1 MKSEDV
7 RFIFTAE
14 CLAQTVSHGLKC
26 PELRNIGTAETIS
39 TQEETHDL
47 LKLKSEANNN
57 VSTAEVIHRQ

>member
-26 PELRNIGTAETIS
+26 PELRNIGTAETKS
-39 TQEETHDL
+39 TQEETHQQMIYL
-47 LKLKSEANNN
+47 N
-57 VSTAEVIHRQ
+57 